1 MNQEIQMRKGHFM
14 KIAFIFRKTVTPWFF
29 AGIIVLCGYWFYP
42 GLFVPSA
49 LAADA
54 EEPFNLQKVI
64 DRAKALASKP
74 FQESGKN
81 VPDVLAKLTYDQWRD
96 IRFDNAKS
104 LWASEKLPFVVR
116 FFHPGFL
123 YTRSVKIYEVEAS
136 GVRPVPFSPT
146 FFDYGQNDLKTT
158 FPADMGYAGFR
169 VHYPINTKGYK
180 DEVVVFLGA
189 SYFRA
194 VAKGQNYGISA
205 RGLAIDTALPKGEE
219 FPQFTEFWLVKPKP
233 GAVRMT
239 IYALLDSQSVTGAYR
254 FSVEPGKE
262 TVIDVRAKLFFRKQV
277 EKLCLAPLTSMFF
290 YGENTKPVPAN
301 DYRPEV
307 HDSDGLMVADGAGR
321 WIWRPLI
328 NPRSLSVSS
337 FQVFDPLGFGLIQR
351 DTNFDH
357 YQDLEAHYE
366 SRPSVW
372 IAPGEKWGEGRVE
385 LVQIPTDSE
394 MHDNIVSYWVPAKAP
409 EKGKS
414 TWFSYKMVWYTADHR
429 RPVGGRVVATRT
441 ASGKGER
448 DRKFVLDFQGGRLDS
463 LAPDKPLSAVITV
476 DPRAKVLEQQLFK
489 NRITKGW
496 RLVFQIAVEEPSS
509 MEKVLPPHKREPLEL
524 RAFLKL
530 GETPLTETWSYLY
543 YP

>member
-1 MNQEIQMRKGHFM
+1 MRKGHFM
-14 KIAFIFRKTVTPWFF
+14 KIEVILRKAVSPWVF
-29 AGIIVLCGYWFYP
+29 AGIMAFCSYWSYP
-42 GLFVPSA
+42 GAFISSA

-64 DRAKALASKP
+64 DRARALASKP

-123 YTRSVKIYEVEAS
+123 YSRSVKIHEIDAS
-136 GVRPVPFSPT
+136 GIRPVAFSPDL
-146 FFDYGQNDLKTT
+146 FDYGQNDLKTT
-158 FPADMGYAGFR
+158 FPSDMGYAGFR
-169 VHYPINTKGYK
+169 VHYPINTKDYL

-189 SYFRA
+189 SYLRA
-194 VAKGQNYGISA
+194 VAKGQNYGLSA
-205 RGLAIDTALPKGEE
+205 RGLAIDTALATGEE

-233 GAVRMT
+233 GAARLT

-254 FSVEPGKE
+254 FSIEPGKE
-262 TVIDVRAKLFFRKQV
+262 TVFDVRARLFSRRQV

-290 YGENTKPVPAN
+290 YGENTKPVPVN

-307 HDSDGLMVADGAGR
+307 HDSDGLMVADGGGR

-337 FQVFDPLGFGLIQR
+337 FQVFDPLGFGLVQR
-351 DTNFDH
+351 DIHFDH

-372 IAPGEKWGEGRVE
+372 ITPGEKWGEGRVE

-394 MHDNIVSYWVPAKAP
+394 MHDNIVAYWVPAKAP
-409 EKGKS
+409 EKGQS
-414 TWFSYKMVWYTADHR
+414 IWFSYKMVWHTADSR
-429 RPVGGRVVATRT
+429 RPVGGRVVSTRT

-448 DRKFVLDFQGGRLDS
+448 GRKFVLDFEGTRLDS

-476 DPRAKVLEQQLFK
+476 DPRAKVLEHQLFK
-489 NRITKGW
+489 NLITNGW
-496 RLVFQIAVEEPSS
+496 RLVFQMSVEEPSS
-509 MEKVLPPHKREPLEL
+509 MERVLPSHKRDPLEL

-530 GETPLTETWSYLY
+530 GETPLTETWSHLY

>member
-1 MNQEIQMRKGHFM
+1 M
-14 KIAFIFRKTVTPWFF
+14 KIVSILRKRVSRWLSAGVIALCFSWAFLGP
-29 AGIIVLCGYWFYP
+29 LLSP
-42 GLFVPSA
+42 A
-49 LAADA
+49 LAADTEA
-54 EEPFNLQKVI
+54 PFNLQNVI

-104 LWASEKLPFVVR
+104 LWAGDKLPFLVR

-123 YTRSVKIYEVEAS
+123 YTRSVKINEIDTS
-136 GVRPVPFSPT
+136 GVKPVPFSPEL
-146 FFDYGQNDLKTT
+146 FDYGQNDFKTS
-158 FPADMGYAGFR
+158 FPPDMGYAGFR

-205 RGLAIDTALPKGEE
+205 RGLAIDTALPTGEE
-219 FPQFTEFWLVKPKP
+219 FPQFTEFWLLKPNP

-239 IYALLDSQSVTGAYR
+239 IYALLDSQSLTGAYR

-262 TVIDVRAKLFFRKQV
+262 TVVDVRAKLFFRKEV
-277 EKLCLAPLTSMFF
+277 GKLCLAPLTSMFF
-290 YGENTKPVPAN
+290 YGENTKPVPVN

-307 HDSDGLMVADGAGR
+307 HDSDGLMVANGDGH

-328 NPRSLSVSS
+328 NPPSLSVSS

-372 IAPGEKWGEGRVE
+372 IVPGEKWGEGRVE

-394 MHDNIVSYWVPAKAP
+394 MHDNIVAYWVPAKAP
-409 EKGKS
+409 VKGKS
-414 TWFSYKMVWYTADHR
+414 MWFSYKMHWYTADSR
-429 RPVGGRVVATRT
+429 RPIGGRVVSTRT
-441 ASGKGER
+441 TRGKGQR
-448 DRKFVLDFQGGRLDS
+448 DRKFVLDFEGGRLES
-463 LAPDKPLSAVITV
+463 LEPDKPLSAVITV
-476 DPRAKVLEQQLFK
+476 DPRAKVIEHQLFK

-496 RLVFQIAVEEPSS
+496 RLVFQMAVEEPSS
-509 MEKVLPPHKREPLEL
+509 MERVLPSHKREPLEL

-530 GETPLTETWSYLY
+530 GETQLTETWSYLY